1 MAKKMPDYAAQL
13 YTKYHCEWVG
23 CYLTPTHFRTFREV
37 FGPFRPDRIARGQ
50 TDLQFVVCETHANA
64 PITQSQR
71 TIVELEDET
80 LTGGGSDG
88 PR

>member
-1 MAKKMPDYAAQL
+1 MAKKLSDEFASRYA
-13 YTKYHCEWVG
+13 KYHCEWVG
-23 CYLTPTHFRTFREV
+23 CYLPPTHTRTFREHY
-37 FGPFRPDRIARGQ
+37 GPFRPDRVARGY
-50 TDLQFVVCETHANA
+50 DHLQFVVCETHANA